1 MKKIY
6 NDLFLVFF
14 SLFVVIACDEN
25 NDEIVPMTYTN
36 PVASVTNINPVE
48 GYVGDPFTITGTNF
62 GIRTEHVK
70 VYIGSQEAEIVSC
83 EDKSIVAK
91 VPESATNGNISVE
104 VYKQKVETEL
114 GYRVLGKPGVS
125 SVTPS
130 YGFPGAEIVFK
141 GQEFALSDALYM
153 LQFGS
158 EDKAKIVEIT
168 NDKEFT
174 AVVPES
180 AVSGIISFAIG
191 TQVIDMTSYP
201 FTVLQHATLDVPKEG
216 EPIPSGF
223 AGSKFAITG
232 TNLVQELLDKSVE
245 GLEPLKVTF
254 SKAGGEPVEA
264 AIDTDNLTDKSIPLT
279 VPASLEA
286 GDYTITVITPFETI
300 GTQLK
305 YTVLPMPTVTG
316 ISTKAGY
323 INAEV
328 TIIGQNFGT
337 KAENI
342 QVFFGETVCDK
353 VTLND
358 KGNIVVNV
366 PKGVSSEAP
375 VKIKLIIQGKEI
387 EMGESGTFEV
397 WETPEITSVETPYI
411 YPYGTLVKA
420 GQEITFT
427 GKGFGTDKNSV
438 TVTFEGISVP
448 VTVNEITTTAITVT
462 VPQGFNGGKVTMVF
476 EGIAQPV
483 ESDVLQPL
491 PMDGDITSYVLKNS
505 VQPFQGYG
513 FEGAS
518 REWDREGLHDWEK
531 TNIKNAGGLQYP
543 GDKNERDPNGCIAL
557 HQWGQKNNQN
567 GKMWQKTK
575 LPKGTYRFDL
585 GGIALGVSSGY
596 VNAVFVICEGTTDNA
611 IPIYVNG
618 TWVEKQSGV
627 KGEIPMQRDHKSEDS
642 VEVTLEN
649 DTELVVGFVVWANN
663 TVWATFN
670 SITVHLVK

>member
-411 YPYGTLVKA
+411 YPNGTLVKA

>member
-305 YTVLPMPTVTG
+305 YTVLPMPIVTG